1 MNSKK
6 TQTSTNNISFGW
18 CILSVIVVFGGLAIL
33 SNNESNY
40 HPEAIHEPT
49 TIQQKVQLRQNQL
62 NLIEQHYGS

>member
-6 TQTSTNNISFGW
+6 TQTSTTMMIFGW
-18 CILSVIVVFGGLAIL
+18 CILSIIVVADLAIL
-33 SNNESNY
+33 SHIESNY

>member
-1 MNSKK
+1 M
-6 TQTSTNNISFGW
+6 IFGW
-18 CILSVIVVFGGLAIL
+18 CMFPVIVTIGGMAIL
-33 SNNESNY
+33 LNDAPNY

>member
-6 TQTSTNNISFGW
+6 TQTSTTMMIFGW
-18 CILSVIVVFGGLAIL
+18 CILSIIVVADLVIL
-33 SNNESNY
+33 SNIESNY